1 MNKDELLRRAFEG
14 MGNAY
19 APYSNYHVGACVLT
33 KDGNYF
39 IGCNIENASYPVGVC
54 GERVAVF
61 NAYANGYTKEDIEA
75 LAIVT
80 DGERIGTPGGMCRQA
95 LNELLRKDS
104 PIILSNGKDEMI
116 TNIDE
121 LLPYSFSDEDL
132 G

>member
-54 GERVAVF
+54 GERVAIF

-80 DGERIGTPGGMCRQA
+80 DGERIGTPCGMCRQA
-95 LNELLRKDS
+95 LNELLRKDT